1 MCSSVQFSS
10 VCIRQTT
17 LNIEWCKR
25 KSVEWCFCIVRLF
38 VLRFI
43 LFFRCCCCC
52 FCTSKPMFITF
63 NDSFVNSSNSLQCK
77 HWKREITLRVLHT
90 KMKKKTYTH
99 NVVELKIQK
108 LRRRILS
115 KSNFHSFQWCQRERK
130 HIHCICHHKEWIV
143 YICFFSIYLS
153 LPFSLSFCKFAVK
166 SFLLASAL
174 CKQVHSVLSVVY
186 KGNCRKV
193 LDDDDDDA
201 KHPVLIVWKQ
211 NFHTFFFLKNE

>member
-1 MCSSVQFSS
+1 MKTWNHASR
-10 VCIRQTT
+10 IAYKD
-17 LNIEWCKR
+17 E
-25 KSVEWCFCIVRLF
+25 
-38 VLRFI
+38 
-43 LFFRCCCCC
+43 
-52 FCTSKPMFITF
+52 
-63 NDSFVNSSNSLQCK
+63 
-77 HWKREITLRVLHT
+77 
-90 KMKKKTYTH
+90 KKKTYTH

-143 YICFFSIYLS
+143 YIRFFFLS
-153 LPFSLSFCKFAVK
+153 TSLLLSFSLSFCKFAVK

-174 CKQVHSVLSVVY
+174 CKQVHRVLSVVY
-186 KGNCRKV
+186 KGNRRKV

-211 NFHTFFFLKNE
+211 NFHTFFFLS